1 VTRAERVL
9 VAFCG
14 MLLTVFIAEHVFLV
28 IDAQRHPA
36 QLIEACPS
44 PTPVRPTAIKP

>member
-9 VAFCG
+9 VAFGCV
-14 MLLTVFIAEHVFLV
+14 LLALFVAEHVFLV

-36 QLIEACPS
+36 QLLEACPS
-44 PTPVRPTAIKP
+44 PAPGRPTTIKP